1 MGNVSTNI
9 KIDSELKK
17 QAQELFNEMGLTL
30 TSAVNLFLSQAVREK
45 AIPFKIA
52 MVDENGFTATEV
64 AELKR
69 RINDLEQNNG
79 TVHDIIEV
87 D

>member
-1 MGNVSTNI
+1 MSNVSTNI
-9 KIDSELKK
+9 KIDSELKQ

-30 TSAVNLFLSQAVREK
+30 TAAVNLFLSQAVREK

-52 MVDENGFTATEV
+52 MVDENGFTSSEV

-69 RINDLEQNNG
+69 RIYDLEANNC

-87 D
+87 E

>member
-52 MVDENGFTATEV
+52 MVDENGSTATEV